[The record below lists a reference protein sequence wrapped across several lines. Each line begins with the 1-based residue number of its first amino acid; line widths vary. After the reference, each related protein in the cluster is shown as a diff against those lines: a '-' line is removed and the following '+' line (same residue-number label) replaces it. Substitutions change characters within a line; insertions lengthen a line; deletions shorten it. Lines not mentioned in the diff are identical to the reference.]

1 MLSDQLVVERI
12 RRDFPI
18 FSRLENGKPLIY
30 LDSAATS
37 QRPIQVINAVV
48 EFYEKINSNVH
59 RGLYTMSEEA
69 TEAYEAA
76 RANVSSFV
84 GCKPEELVFTR
95 NATEALNLVA
105 FSWGRANIKQ
115 GDTILITQMEHHS
128 NIIPWQILSAEKKAH
143 LEYIR
148 ITDDGLL
155 DPVSVEEGLGKGP
168 KIVAITQA
176 SNVLG
181 TINDVKAIAKKAHEA
196 GAICLVD
203 GAQSVPHMPINVKEI
218 GCDFLAFSGHKMLG
232 PMGIGGL
239 YGEFDLLDSMPPFL
253 TGGEMIKEVNLEGA
267 SWNDVPY
274 KFEAG
279 TPNVEG
285 AIGLSAAVN
294 YLKGIGMGWVRSH
307 ERELIARALP
317 LMLDENGVKVYG
329 PTNPEQRGGVISFNV
344 EGVHAHDVAE
354 IFDSEGITIRSGH
367 HCAMPIM
374 NKFGIP
380 ATARVSFYVYNYG
393 DEINVLMNAIK
404 KVKRVFS
411 VG

>member
-1 MLSDQLVVERI
+1 MLSDELVVERI
-12 RRDFPI
+12 RQDFPI

-115 GDTILITQMEHHS
+115 GDTILITEMEHHS
-128 NIIPWQILSAEKKAH
+128 NIIPWQILCAEKKAH
-143 LEYIR
+143 LEYVR

-155 DPVSVEEGLGKGP
+155 DPASVEEGLDKGP
-168 KIVAITQA
+168 KIVAVTQA

-203 GAQSVPHMPINVKEI
+203 GAQSVPHMPINVSEM

-239 YGEFDLLDSMPPFL
+239 YGKFDLLDSMPPFL

-294 YLKGIGMGWVRSH
+294 YLKGIGMERVRSH

-317 LMLDENGVKVYG
+317 LMLNENGVKVYG

-380 ATARVSFYVYNYG
+380 ATARVSFYVYNYN